1 MATAQQNGFDAV
13 RLADHIGYL
22 DSSVDAEALGNFH
35 RIRQIKKKHLGDVP
49 FYALMEMDECK
60 TAVWEKFGGCAAP
73 CEAGG
78 KCQHGPPALR
88 GWFEKKHGGGDSAAL
103 IEAREQ
109 AAKYLK
115 ETRAAVAEV
124 TRLAELVKRQE
135 DIISELRGR
144 AMARP
149 VMQAA
154 GAAAGGPAREFV
166 GGLFAFVGL
175 AALLFLGA
183 WAIEAAVFGG

>member
-1 MATAQQNGFDAV
+1 MATAQQTEINAEYAERFAALWAG
-13 RLADHIGYL
+13 ADT
-22 DSSVDAEALGNFH
+22 SNANDAEASGKWREVRRMAKAVNL
-35 RIRQIKKKHLGDVP
+35 RVIDVMCRSEVMRALDAQLSVERQV
-49 FYALMEMDECK
+49 
-60 TAVWEKFGGCAAP
+60 AP
-73 CEAGG
+73 ELA
-78 KCQHGPPALR
+78 
-88 GWFEKKHGGGDSAAL
+88 
-103 IEAREQ
+103 EAREQ

-135 DIISELRGR
+135 DIISELRGQ

-154 GAAAGGPAREFV
+154 CAAGGGPAREFV

-183 WAIEAAVFGG
+183 WAIETAVFGG